1 MSMHI
6 EAKEG
11 DIAERILLPGDPL
24 RAKYISETYLEDAK
38 CFNTIRGMYG
48 YTGTYKGQ
56 RVSVMGTGMGVP
68 SISIYAQELMAE
80 YGCKVLIRIGTAG
93 SYSKEVHVGDL
104 VISTGTCYTTSIM
117 NYAGL
122 MGTYAPVADFELV
135 YNANKLAKEMGISAK
150 TGLTVC
156 NDLLYFDNKPEIAR
170 KWNEYGVLASEMEGA
185 ALYILAAKH
194 RTKALT
200 IMNVSNNFA
209 IPDETPLTARERE
222 RELDGMIKLALETA
236 FSVDL

>member
-1 MSMHI
+1 MHI

-11 DIAERILLPGDPL
+11 EIAEKILLPGDPL
-24 RAKYISETYLEDAK
+24 RAKYRAETYLEDAK
-38 CFNTIRGMYG
+38 CFNTVRGMYG

-56 RVSVMGTGMGVP
+56 RISVMGTGMGVP

-80 YGCKVLIRIGTAG
+80 YGCKVLVRIGTAG
-93 SYSKEVHVGDL
+93 SYSKEVHIGDL

-117 NYAGL
+117 DYAGL

-135 YNANKLAKEMGISAK
+135 YTANRLAKEMGISAK

-194 RTKALT
+194 RRKALT
-200 IMNVSNNFA
+200 IMNVSNSFA
-209 IPDETPLTARERE
+209 IPEEVPLTSEQRE
-222 RELDGMIKLALETA
+222 RELDNLITLALETVLA
-236 FSVDL
+236 TQVV